1 MGGVSVPDRKEAGTG
16 LRRMAERRK
25 LRYEQKADS
34 ARLWTAEG
42 LWVYNLLGTFVGGFE
57 EGKDIY

>member
-1 MGGVSVPDRKEAGTG
+1 MVQK
-16 LRRMAERRK
+16 RK

-42 LWVYNLLGTFVGGFE
+42 LWVYNLLDTLVGGFE
-57 EGKDIY
+57 EGKDRY